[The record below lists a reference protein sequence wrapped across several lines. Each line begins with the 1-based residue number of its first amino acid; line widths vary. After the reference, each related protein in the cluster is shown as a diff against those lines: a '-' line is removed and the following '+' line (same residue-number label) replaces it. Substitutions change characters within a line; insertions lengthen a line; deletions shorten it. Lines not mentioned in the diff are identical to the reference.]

1 VDVVEADEADEA
13 AFLEVVLPVAVA
25 QADTEFTLLVV
36 PSRLT

>member
-1 VDVVEADEADEA
+1 MDVVEADEVDEA

-25 QADTEFTLLVV
+25 QADIEFTLV